1 VNGREFPRLQ
11 LRGSAGFAPASH
23 SSGVRPGYDLRKP
36 ILRKSKKYSLA
47 NLAGGLVG
55 SQCDVG
61 EASKRYAAF
70 SPASEGIPQGT

>member
-47 NLAGGLVG
+47 NLAGGTREV
-55 SQCDVG
+55 
-61 EASKRYAAF
+61 KRVSLIILNESNRANR
-70 SPASEGIPQGT
+70 EEENQNR